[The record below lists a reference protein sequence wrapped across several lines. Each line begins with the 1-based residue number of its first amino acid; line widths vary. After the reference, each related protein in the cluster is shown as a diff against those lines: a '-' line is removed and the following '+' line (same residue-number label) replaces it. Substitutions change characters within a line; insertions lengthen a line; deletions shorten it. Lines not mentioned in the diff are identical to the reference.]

1 MYDRKKKRSIKM
13 LVTPKVELHV
23 HLDGALKHTTAW
35 ELLKKKNLHL
45 PGNGSYEAFL
55 DSIIVKEP
63 DSLMTFLRGFGI
75 FLPAVIG
82 DLEAIERMSYE
93 FCESA
98 AEQGVIYVEARY
110 CPFLLMPD
118 SFTEAN
124 FLSQNIGNHDK
135 NGKQISTKEVVEAV
149 NKGFQDGERQFGTI
163 ARTILCCIRGKPEW
177 SKEIL
182 DLCIQFKDQ
191 GVVGI
196 DIAGDEAGEKPI
208 PGEESEL
215 RMLDAEDIAV
225 FEKAAELGIHRTVHA
240 GEAGPAQMVWK
251 ALTVLKAERI
261 GHGYRVLEDDS
272 IYNHC
277 LNKGVHFEC
286 CPTSSMLTGSVSI
299 CGTKT
304 HPIMRFA
311 QDGASFSISTDD
323 PTVTNTNLSDEYAL
337 CAKWGLTI
345 AQLQETNINA
355 MKNSFA
361 EPSIKQSILEKLY
374 SAYGLKNQN

>member
-1 MYDRKKKRSIKM
+1 M

-82 DLEAIERMSYE
+82 DLEAIERISYE

-124 FLSQNIGNHDK
+124 FLSQNTGNHDK

>member
-1 MYDRKKKRSIKM
+1 M
-13 LVTPKVELHV
+13 
-23 HLDGALKHTTAW
+23 
-35 ELLKKKNLHL
+35 
-45 PGNGSYEAFL
+45 
-55 DSIIVKEP
+55 
-63 DSLMTFLRGFGI
+63 
-75 FLPAVIG
+75 
-82 DLEAIERMSYE
+82 EAIERMSYE

-208 PGEESEL
+208 PGEESGEL
-215 RMLDAEDIAV
+215 ID
-225 FEKAAELGIHRTVHA
+225 
-240 GEAGPAQMVWK
+240 
-251 ALTVLKAERI
+251 
-261 GHGYRVLEDDS
+261 Y
-272 IYNHC
+272 
-277 LNKGVHFEC
+277 
-286 CPTSSMLTGSVSI
+286 
-299 CGTKT
+299 
-304 HPIMRFA
+304 
-311 QDGASFSISTDD
+311 
-323 PTVTNTNLSDEYAL
+323 
-337 CAKWGLTI
+337 
-345 AQLQETNINA
+345 
-355 MKNSFA
+355 
-361 EPSIKQSILEKLY
+361 
-374 SAYGLKNQN
+374 